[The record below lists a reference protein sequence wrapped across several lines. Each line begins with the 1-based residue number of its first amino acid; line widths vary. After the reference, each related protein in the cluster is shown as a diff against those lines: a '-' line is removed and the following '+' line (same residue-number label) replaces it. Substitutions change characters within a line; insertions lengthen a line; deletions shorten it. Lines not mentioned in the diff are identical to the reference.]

1 MLAVMALP
9 PVLDGVDHRTTADLV
24 AAVTETLRGALAVV
38 NGTTAPERAE
48 AGPVPTAFVAT
59 TSMK

>member
-1 MLAVMALP
+1 MALP
-9 PVLDGVDHRTTADLV
+9 PVLDGADQRTTADFV
-24 AAVTETLRGALAVV
+24 AAVTETLRGALGVV
-38 NGTTAPERAE
+38 KGTTAPDRAE